1 MSRMQHPFSCIPAT
15 YGAIEATLSPAR
27 LGRYLTAADGDKQLA
42 LRLYVWNA
50 RLCEAIYLPLQF
62 AEVASRNAI
71 SIPVQKRFGP
81 AWYDNEKFIN
91 LLPDRHRQSLSST
104 VAKETKRRRGRLN
117 QDHIVAGLP
126 FGFWVSLMTKSYDKQ
141 LWANGVV
148 QSFPNVEGGQNR
160 QSIYDKL
167 DQMRHFRN
175 NVAHHY
181 AIFDRGV
188 QVELRNAMEITR
200 LICSET
206 HWFANEVSNVS
217 RTINQRPRS

>member
-1 MSRMQHPFSCIPAT
+1 MQHPFSCIPAT
-15 YGAIEATLSPAR
+15 YGAIETALSPAR
-27 LGRYLTAADGDKQLA
+27 LGRYMTAAKGNKQLA

-62 AEVASRNAI
+62 AEVAARNAI
-71 SIPVQKRFGP
+71 SIPVEKRFG
-81 AWYDNEKFIN
+81 ATWYCNDKFIN
-91 LLPDRHRQSLSST
+91 LLPARHKQSLSST
-104 VAKETKRRRGRLN
+104 YAKEKKRRSGSLN
-117 QDHIVAGLP
+117 KDHIVAGLP
-126 FGFWVSLMTKSYDKQ
+126 FGFWVSLMTKSYGNH

-148 QSFPNVEGGQNR
+148 QSFPNIKNKQDR
-160 QSIYDKL
+160 QYIYDKL

-188 QVELRNAMEITR
+188 QVELRNAMEITG

-206 HWFANEVSNVS
+206 QWFANEVSNVN
-217 RTINQRPRS
+217 RTINQRPKT